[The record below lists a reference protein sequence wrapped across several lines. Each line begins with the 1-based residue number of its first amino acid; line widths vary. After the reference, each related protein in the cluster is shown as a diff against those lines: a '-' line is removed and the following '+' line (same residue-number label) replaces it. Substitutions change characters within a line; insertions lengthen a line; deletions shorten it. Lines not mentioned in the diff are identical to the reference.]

1 MKKIY
6 LSVFFLIGSV
16 LSSIAQPF
24 ALSLNNVDGSPYTC
38 NPLEDL
44 GVYKRL
50 RVQATQDATNAT
62 WEMPQ
67 TCDFPGNVYRPYSGG
82 LPALPFNV
90 IIPPT
95 GGTNAAL
102 YNSANGGASGLLSPV
117 TNGRYYTFNVQNTL
131 SATQSPYIGVLETDY
146 LPVSIDDV
154 TRTPSAGTISQ
165 SVPVT
170 VTVTCSATPTEN
182 VFVRYTTDAF
192 VTSTIVEVS
201 FTGNTGTAIIPSGLP
216 LTNEIR
222 YYVYSSPK
230 SKTTID
236 AEVAANGQVV
246 HNMSTLE
253 WNTNIGQ
260 NYSYSIFKSVSFS
273 LGVNNI
279 DGSPFTC
286 SALEDRGSYQRLR
299 LLANQNSSAATWEFP
314 EDCSFSGSVWR
325 PYTSAGA
332 VSIPFNSVIKPDP
345 ANGSGALWNSNQD
358 NFTQGTTGNLS
369 PTTQGNYYT
378 FNVQNIR
385 CAGGVCESP
394 HIAVLET
401 QTLPVN
407 ISSVT
412 QDPETAVVVAENPVV
427 INVST
432 SELAVE
438 NVFVRFTTDDFVTST
453 ILPVVFS
460 GINGTASIPPQP
472 LGTNVK
478 YYVYSSPKSKQS
490 IEEDAS
496 IYGELIHDL
505 NTLEWNNN
513 GGSNYSY
520 IVSQSLSSKLQYLRG
535 NKQSNANDLT
545 WKAECYSPAGIFIT
559 LEKANNSNKFTAIYS
574 VKADAQRCAQPFNYK
589 DNRPAVGINYYRLAI
604 QENGGRKTY
613 SNVIAIINR
622 ESGFELINIYP
633 TLLDRSNLTMNASA
647 ARPMRIEVQ
656 LTDISG
662 KQLQRTTHQLTAG
675 SNQLSIDA
683 SRLAPGTYFVTAYSS
698 EGKSS
703 VQRFVKR

>member
-6 LSVFFLIGSV
+6 LLLFFFIGTV
-16 LSSIAQPF
+16 VTSIAQPF
-24 ALSLNNVDGSPYTC
+24 ALALNNVDGTFTC

-50 RVQATQDATNAT
+50 RVQATQNSSNAT

-67 TCDFPGNVYRPYSGG
+67 TCAFPGNIYRPYTGG
-82 LPALPFNV
+82 VSPLPYNV

-102 YNSANGGASGLLSPV
+102 YNSDNNGVTGPLSPV
-117 TNGRYYTFNVQNTL
+117 VQGRYYTFNVQNTF
-131 SATQSPYIGVLETDY
+131 SPTASPYIGVLETDY

-154 TRTPSAGTISQ
+154 TRTPSAGSINQNQTVTI
-165 SVPVT
+165 
-170 VTVTCSATPTEN
+170 TVTCSAAPTEN

-192 VTSTIVEVS
+192 ATSSIVQVS
-201 FTGNTGTAIIPSGLP
+201 FTGNSGTAIIPSGLP
-216 LTNEIR
+216 LTNEVR

-230 SKTTID
+230 SKETID
-236 AEVAANGQVV
+236 AEVSTNGQVV
-246 HNMSTLE
+246 HDMSTLE
-253 WNTNIGQ
+253 WNNNIGQ
-260 NYSYSIFKSVSFS
+260 NYAYSIFKTVSFS
-273 LGVNNI
+273 LGVNNMI
-279 DGSPFTC
+279 NDDAFTFRC
-286 SALEDRGSYQRLR
+286 NPLEDRGSYQRLR
-299 LLANQNSSAATWEFP
+299 LLANQTSDVATWEFP
-314 EDCSFSGSVWR
+314 EDCGFSGNIWR
-325 PYTSAGA
+325 PYIPAGA
-332 VSIPFNSVIKPDP
+332 GPIGFNTVIKPDP
-345 ANGSGALWNSNQD
+345 ANNSGALWNSGNG
-358 NFTQGTTGNLS
+358 GTTGNLS

-378 FNVQNIR
+378 FNVQKIK

-412 QDPETAVVVAENPVV
+412 QDPGTAVVIAENPVV

-432 SELAVE
+432 SEVAVE
-438 NVFVRFTTDDFVTST
+438 NVFVRYTTDNFVTST
-453 ILPVVFS
+453 ILPVVFT
-460 GINGTASIPPQP
+460 GTNGTANIPPLP
-472 LGTNVK
+472 LETNVK
-478 YYVYSSPKSKQS
+478 YYVYSSPKSQQN
-490 IEEDAS
+490 IEEDAA
-496 IYGELIHDL
+496 IYGEFVHDL
-505 NTLEWNNN
+505 YTLEWNNN
-513 GGSNYSY
+513 GGDNYSY
-520 IVSQSLSSKLQYLRG
+520 IVSQSLSSKVQYLRG
-535 NKQSNANDLT
+535 NKQSNVNDLT
-545 WKAECYSPAGIFIT
+545 WKAACYSPAGIFVN
-559 LEKANNSNKFTAIYS
+559 LEKANNSNKFTGIYS
-574 VKADAQRCAQPFNYK
+574 VKADAQRCMQPFNFK
-589 DNRPAVGINYYRLAI
+589 DVNPAKGINYYRLAI
-604 QENGGRKTY
+604 QEIGGRKTY

-633 TLLDRSNLTMNASA
+633 TLVDRSNLTMNASA
-647 ARPMRIEVQ
+647 ARPMRIEVK